1 MLAPV
6 SWLRELVEGA
16 PVATG
21 HEIAAALVRLGLE
34 EEDLHGG
41 DIVGP
46 LVVGRVLD
54 IVDEPQ
60 KNGKPI
66 RWCQVDVGQN
76 GQRLTEGTPQGVVCG
91 ATNFAVDDLVVV
103 VLPGAVL
110 PGGNAIGARKTYG
123 HLSNGMICSAAELG
137 LSSGPAAAAGIV
149 VLQSFLGEHD
159 AAKLTP
165 GDDAIELL
173 GLADEVVEVT
183 VTPDRGYCLSM
194 RGIAR
199 EYAHATGGT
208 FRDPAAIGSA
218 ATNTSGYAVRLADDT
233 PLNGRA
239 GCDRYVARVVRGV
252 NASGAAPPWMA
263 KRLTQMGM
271 RPISLAVDVTN
282 YVMLLLGQPLHA
294 FDVAT
299 LQGPIVVR
307 RAQTGETLKTLDDVV
322 RKLYSEDLLITD
334 GGTTVLAIAGVM
346 GGATSEVGAST
357 TDVLIEAAHFDP
369 TSVARSSRR
378 HRLTT
383 EASRRFERG
392 VDPDITAV
400 AAQVAVD
407 LLVELGGG
415 VAERGVT
422 DVDQQPARARIDLD
436 PGLAARLV
444 GLPYSCEQVS
454 ATLREI
460 GCDVREPDSVSRA
473 GTAAAAATATAT
485 ATAATATAS
494 ATEFSVLSVLSV
506 LPPSWRPDLAAGPDF
521 VEEVVRLRGYDQIPS
536 VLPQAS
542 SGRGL
547 THGQRV
553 RRILANTLAQQGF
566 VEVLTYPFV
575 SAQSHDDL
583 GLGLDDPRRITVRI
597 ANPLSEEAP
606 LMRTSVLSTM
616 VESLRRNVS
625 RGQRDA
631 AVFELGLVTRPT
643 AERPIAPVPGTQ
655 TRPDELTL
663 GQIRAAVPPQ
673 PRRVAFAMA
682 GDADPA
688 GWWGPGRPVDWTDL
702 VGAARA
708 VVSAL
713 TVPVVAIADDHAPW
727 HPGRCA
733 RLELADGTLVG
744 HAGELHPK
752 VVAALGL
759 PSRTCAAELDV
770 DVITAASDVRVQA
783 CELSTY
789 PVAQSDVA
797 LVVEEHVGAAALE
810 LALRQGAGEMLESVS
825 LLDIYRGDQVGP
837 GSKSLAYRLVFRAPG
852 RTLTTKEV
860 NGLRDRAITAAAAAV
875 EAVARGA

>member
-6 SWLRELVEGA
+6 SWLREYVEGA

-21 HEIAAALVRLGLE
+21 REVAAALVRLGLE

-41 DIVGP
+41 DITGP
-46 LVVGRVLD
+46 LVVGRVLEF
-54 IVDEPQ
+54 VDELQ

-66 RWCQVDVGQN
+66 RWCQVDVGN
-76 GQRLTEGTPQGVVCG
+76 HGQRISEGTPQGIVCG
-91 ATNFAVDDLVVV
+91 AMNFAVDDLVVV

-110 PGGNAIGARKTYG
+110 PGGIAIGARKTYG
-123 HLSNGMICSAAELG
+123 HISNGMICSTAELG
-137 LSSGPAAAAGIV
+137 LGSGPAASEGIL
-149 VLQSFLGEHD
+149 VLASYLGEQE
-159 AAKLTP
+159 AAKLAP

-194 RGIAR
+194 RGMAR

-208 FRDPAAIGSA
+208 FRDPAEVTSEVSNA
-218 ATNTSGYAVRLADDT
+218 SGYAVQLADEA

-239 GCDRYVARVVRGV
+239 GCDRYVARVVHGV
-252 NASGAAPPWMA
+252 SASAASPPWMA

-294 FDVAT
+294 FDVST

-307 RAQTGETLKTLDDVV
+307 RAQPGETLKTLDDVE
-322 RKLYSEDLLITD
+322 RTLYSEDLLITD
-334 GGTTVLAIAGVM
+334 GGKKVLAIAGVM

-357 TDVLIEAAHFDP
+357 TDVLVEAAHFDP

-378 HRLTT
+378 HKLTT
-383 EASRRFERG
+383 EASKRFERG

-400 AAQVAVD
+400 AAQLAVD
-407 LLVELGGG
+407 LLVEFGGG
-415 VAERGVT
+415 VVDNGVT
-422 DVDQQPARARIDLD
+422 DVDHRPERDRIELDPSLPARLI
-436 PGLAARLV
+436 
-444 GLPYSCEQVS
+444 GLPYTRGEVIAS
-454 ATLREI
+454 LREI
-460 GCDVREPDSVSRA
+460 GCDILETPESGSGSGSPAV
-473 GTAAAAATATAT
+473 
-485 ATAATATAS
+485 
-494 ATEFSVLSVLSV
+494 SV
-506 LPPSWRPDLAAGPDF
+506 LPPSWRPDLRNGPDF
-521 VEEVVRLRGYDQIPS
+521 AEEVVRLRGYDQIPS

-553 RRILANTLAQQGF
+553 RRVVANTLAHHGF

-583 GLGLDDPRRITVRI
+583 GLEADDPRRRTVRL
-597 ANPLSEEAP
+597 ANPLSDEAP

-616 VESLRRNVS
+616 VEALRRNVS

-631 AVFELGLVTRPT
+631 AIFELGLVTRPVGELK
-643 AERPIAPVPGTQ
+643 AAPVPGTLV
-655 TRPDELTL
+655 RPDEATL
-663 GQIRAAVPPQ
+663 GQIMAAVPPQ
-673 PRRVAFAMA
+673 PRRVAFAQT

-688 GWWGPGRPVDWTDL
+688 GWWGPGRPADWTDV

-708 VVSAL
+708 VASAL
-713 TVPVVAIADDHAPW
+713 ALDLVVTADDNAPW
-727 HPGRCA
+727 HPGRCV

-752 VVAALGL
+752 VLVALGL
-759 PSRTCAAELDV
+759 PPRGCAGELDV
-770 DVITAASDVRVQA
+770 DALTAASETRVEA
-783 CELSTY
+783 RELSTF

-797 LVVEEHVGAAALE
+797 LVVDELVVAAALE
-810 LALRQGAGEMLESVS
+810 SALRRGAGELLESVS
-825 LLDIYRGDQVGP
+825 LMDIYRGQQVGP
-837 GSKSLAYRLVFRAPG
+837 GRKSLAYRLVFRAPD

-860 NGLRDRAITAAAAAV
+860 NGFRDRGIASATAAVGAQQ
-875 EAVARGA
+875 RGAHDPG